1 MARMA
6 CGLHVYP
13 LWSLSVEDLLPWRRL
28 YSATSAV
35 PIPAWSPRCAVSSS
49 VFATWKPSLCGSRKR
64 TTPLLL
70 VAGTRTACL
79 LWTAS
84 RRLPDD
90 LRELR
95 LARATPRARHGTT
108 GNEPGAPQ
116 GVPLRSFLFDLA
128 SRRMWQETHWWH

>member
-35 PIPAWSPRCAVSSS
+35 QIRAWSPRCAVSSS

-64 TTPLLL
+64 TTRSLLAS
-70 VAGTRTACL
+70 VTRMTCSF
-79 LWTAS
+79 WIAS
-84 RRLPDD
+84 RCSPDD

-95 LARATPRARHGTT
+95 LARTTPRVRLGTT
-108 GNEPGAPQ
+108 VQQTNQ
-116 GVPLRSFLFDLA
+116 GRPPASLFVVV
-128 SRRMWQETHWWH
+128 WQETHSQR